1 MVDKRVSYSGL
12 FKVPLESQRVSV
24 RTHRKVSRKI
34 LENNFCVPTFFRRV
48 CVTLILLLLMI
59 ISPFVSGMLFV
70 YGRFTE
76 YDRELY
82 YLVSAI
88 FLLFTLF
95 LSVCLVESLF
105 IDVLEYVRA

>member
-1 MVDKRVSYSGL
+1 
-12 FKVPLESQRVSV
+12 
-24 RTHRKVSRKI
+24 
-34 LENNFCVPTFFRRV
+34 
-48 CVTLILLLLMI
+48 VTLILLLLII